1 MTYLATSQSFQF
13 PMIDCSR
20 NRRVTRGV
28 IADGG
33 RTAAW
38 SSRSD
43 SEPYLVGTCSGC
55 LPEGVSLGEGR
66 QAQTSVKKDLR
77 SPP

>member
-43 SEPYLVGTCSGC
+43 SEPYLDVAW
-55 LPEGVSLGEGR
+55 LDIFKVPIGV
-66 QAQTSVKKDLR
+66 
-77 SPP
+77 

>member
-43 SEPYLVGTCSGC
+43 SEPYLRQG
-55 LPEGVSLGEGR
+55 LEGPWTSKGEGR